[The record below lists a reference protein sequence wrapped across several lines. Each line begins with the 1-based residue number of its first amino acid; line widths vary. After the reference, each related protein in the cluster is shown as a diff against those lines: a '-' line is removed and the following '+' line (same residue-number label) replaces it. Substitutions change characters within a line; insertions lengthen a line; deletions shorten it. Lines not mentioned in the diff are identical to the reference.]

1 MKHKYVLLLT
11 LLSFVCIKTSLA
23 AGFVS
28 IETRNAVKQNFA
40 LLKST
45 SSAVA
50 SVILVPGGNGI
61 IKLHNNN
68 GEAIIKRNG
77 NFLVRT
83 RDAFAGQGF
92 NVAVLDA
99 PSDHYDNDGM
109 FYGFRNSDEHMADIK
124 KVAEYLKLKFN
135 LPVWVVGTSR
145 GTESTANAATKIT
158 GQLKG
163 IVLTSSITQDSKK
176 GTALTEM
183 ALNRITLPVL
193 IVAHTDDACWV
204 TPPADAE
211 KLKSALTNAAAV
223 EVKMFS
229 GGDEPVSGP
238 CQAKSAHGYL
248 GIEQNVVKYIA
259 TFIKKYSL

>member
-77 NFLVRT
+77 N
-83 RDAFAGQGF
+83 
-92 NVAVLDA
+92 
-99 PSDHYDNDGM
+99 YDNKA
-109 FYGFRNSDEHMADIK
+109 YNHSHQCPK
-124 KVAEYLKLKFN
+124 
-135 LPVWVVGTSR
+135 
-145 GTESTANAATKIT
+145 
-158 GQLKG
+158 
-163 IVLTSSITQDSKK
+163 
-176 GTALTEM
+176 
-183 ALNRITLPVL
+183 
-193 IVAHTDDACWV
+193 
-204 TPPADAE
+204 
-211 KLKSALTNAAAV
+211 
-223 EVKMFS
+223 
-229 GGDEPVSGP
+229 
-238 CQAKSAHGYL
+238 
-248 GIEQNVVKYIA
+248 
-259 TFIKKYSL
+259 